1 MFKNENITVKKAS
14 GEEELF
20 SFHKLRNSLIKS
32 KATTEEADRIVNVLQ
47 NKIYQGISTKKIY
60 SMAFRMLK
68 KHAPHIASRYNLKRG
83 LMELGPS
90 GFPFERYISEL
101 FKIDGY
107 KTEVGIILNGKCV
120 SHEIDIICKK
130 ETSFMLMECKYK
142 NIAGVSIDVKIP
154 LYINSRFQDLLDN
167 NLLQKPFT
175 NFKGWIVTNSRF
187 TDDALAFGKCKNI
200 EMLGW
205 DHPFN
210 NSLKDIIDKTGLYP
224 LTCLTTLSDE
234 EKKWLLEKEII
245 LAKDIENH
253 QKLLVKAGINS
264 ARIKTILDESTKL
277 CYSN

>member
-1 MFKNENITVKKAS
+1 MFNKEKISVKKAS

-20 SFHKLRNSLIKS
+20 SFQKLRNSLLKS
-32 KATTEEADRIVNVLQ
+32 KATIEEADRIVNVLQ

-60 SMAFRMLK
+60 SMAFRILK
-68 KHAPHIASRYNLKRG
+68 KNAPHIASRYNLKRG

-107 KTEVGIILNGKCV
+107 KTEVGMILNGKCV
-120 SHEIDIICKK
+120 SHEIDVICKK
-130 ETSFMLMECKYK
+130 ETTLMLMECKYK

-167 NLLQKPFT
+167 NVLQKPFT

>member
-1 MFKNENITVKKAS
+1 MFQNEKITVKKAS

-20 SFHKLRNSLIKS
+20 SFHKLRNSLIKA
-32 KATTEEADRIVNVLQ
+32 KATIEEADRIVNVLQ

-60 SMAFRMLK
+60 SMAFRILK
-68 KHAPHIASRYNLKRG
+68 KNAPHIASRYNLKRG

-107 KTEVGIILNGKCV
+107 KTEVGMILNGKCV

-130 ETSFMLMECKYK
+130 ETTFMLMECKYK

-210 NSLKDIIDKTGLYP
+210 NSLKEIIDKTGLYP

-253 QKLLVKAGINS
+253 QKLLTKAGINS
-264 ARIKTILDESTKL
+264 TRIKTIIDESTKL